1 VEAERRRWTEILAQ
15 SRDRLIT
22 SGDISDDAPGPSDE
36 ILRSWRRSYDDGA
49 SASALK
55 TPYDDNLNL
64 ATRLVK
70 AAEPVIGRVHHDLQ
84 GSPLTLVLADS
95 MGKVLLRRSG
105 EPTLEAQLD
114 RALLAPGFNY
124 AEKFVGTNGIGT
136 ALEGRAPA
144 LVRGAEHFNEHL
156 QVFACVGVPLRD
168 PVTRRQLG
176 VLDITTWAD
185 RAQPALTALVRQAAS
200 SIEEGLLELAS
211 RGSRAL
217 LDEYLVTSRSR
228 EDVTIAVS
236 AEAFIGNV
244 AAVRRLGGIGRDELW
259 PLVAD
264 ALAGRDQ
271 AEIPLLTGTE
281 DSLLLRLRAVRSP
294 SGALVGGLVEFV
306 EHDARQSRPRT
317 PAAEVTE
324 AVAPFAGLSP
334 ITIGPS
340 VMVARMASATMPV
353 CLVGEP
359 GTGKRTL
366 VETVAARRF
375 PGRLLTVVD
384 ATSVAAD
391 TVAADT
397 VPADTVSA
405 NTVSANTVADAV
417 EKGLVDGHPV
427 LVRAADALPAGV
439 VTDVVARHSALGA
452 SAGWLTFTVRLP
464 QTAGSGERPAEE
476 ELAAV
481 GIPMVAVPALR
492 SRIQDLRALLPA
504 MVSAISHG
512 QVTGVSPELVTRL
525 LREPWDGNLTEVAHL
540 LQDMVTRATGPVLDV
555 AQLPAEFG
563 SGVRRQLT
571 PLEWMT
577 REAIVEALRACG
589 GDKAI
594 AAESLGISRAS
605 IYRKIKS
612 YGI

>member
-1 VEAERRRWTEILAQ
+1 MEAEQRRWTEILAQ
-15 SRDRLIT
+15 SRDRLIA
-22 SGDISDDAPGPSDE
+22 SGDFSEDAPGPSDE

-55 TPYDDNLNL
+55 TPYDDNINL

-70 AAEPVIGRVHHDLQ
+70 AAEPVIGRVHQDIQ

-95 MGKVLLRRSG
+95 TGKVLLRRSG
-105 EPTLEAQLD
+105 EPSLEAQLD

-185 RAQPALTALVRQAAS
+185 RAQPALTALARQAGS

-217 LDEYLVTSRSR
+217 LDEYLVTSRTR

-236 AEAFIGNV
+236 EEAFIGNV

-259 PLVAD
+259 PLVAE

-271 AEIPLLTGTE
+271 AEIPLLTGAE

-294 SGALVGGLVEFV
+294 AGALVGGLVEFV
-306 EHDARQSRPRT
+306 EHEARQSRPRT
-317 PAAEVTE
+317 PGAEATE
-324 AVAPFAGLSP
+324 AAAPFTGLSP

-340 VMVARMASATMPV
+340 VMVARMAAATMPV

-375 PGRLLTVVD
+375 PGRFLTVVD
-384 ATSVAAD
+384 AAAVAAD
-391 TVAADT
+391 A
-397 VPADTVSA
+397 
-405 NTVSANTVADAV
+405 VADDV
-417 EKGLVDGHPV
+417 EKGLADGHPV

-439 VTDVVARHSALGA
+439 VTDVVARQAELGS
-452 SAGWLTFTVRLP
+452 SAGWLTFTVRLKP
-464 QTAGSGERPAEE
+464 SGTPGERPAEA

-492 SRIQDLRALLPA
+492 SRIQDLRTLLPT
-504 MVSAISHG
+504 MVSTLSHG
-512 QVTGVSPELVTRL
+512 QVTSLSPELVTRL
-525 LREPWDGNLTEVAHL
+525 LREPWTGNLSEVAEL
-540 LQDMVTRATGPVLDV
+540 LHAMLARATGPMLGVE
-555 AQLPAEFG
+555 QLPAEFG

-589 GDKAI
+589 GDKAV

-612 YGI
+612 YGIDPERL